1 MDNFRHS
8 NVGDFL
14 HTRMRQANKAELLM
28 RLIIKEAKT

>member
-8 NVGDFL
+8 NAGDFL
-14 HTRMRQANKAELLM
+14 HVRMRQANKAKLLT